1 MKVLIL
7 GQTGQVAR
15 ALIRRAEAGMTVTA
29 SGRDKVD
36 LADRAACT
44 AAILAS
50 DADVVINAAAFTAV
64 DLAESAGPGLGRIN
78 ADAPGAMAAACA
90 RRGVPFIQL
99 STDYVFEGAG
109 DQPRLPTDEPAPINA
124 YGNSKLAGERQVRA
138 AGGNSLILRTSWVF
152 STEGSNFVKTI
163 LRLGRER
170 DSLNVVADQVGGPTP
185 ANDLADA
192 MLTAAR
198 AMHLGKPG
206 GIHHLAGAPDT
217 TWADF
222 ARAILAG
229 AGLECRIIDITSSD
243 YPAAA
248 RRPKNSRLDCTSFEE
263 QFGVSRP
270 DWRAGLKMV
279 LVELG
284 AQQ

>member
-15 ALIRRAEAGMTVTA
+15 ALIRRADAGMAITA
-29 SGRDKVD
+29 LGRDKVD
-36 LADRAACT
+36 LSDAAACS
-44 AAILAS
+44 AAVLAS

-64 DLAESAGPGLGRIN
+64 DQAESAGPVLDRIN
-78 ADAPGAMAAACA
+78 ADAPGAMALACA
-90 RRGVPFIQL
+90 RRGMPFIQL
-99 STDYVFEGAG
+99 STDYVFDGTG
-109 DQPRLPTDEPAPINA
+109 DQPFLPADKTTPINA
-124 YGNSKLAGERQVRA
+124 YGRSKLAGERQVMA
-138 AGGNSLILRTSWVF
+138 AGGNTLVLRTSWVF

-192 MLTAAR
+192 IYTAAR
-198 AMHLGKPG
+198 AMHSGEPG

-222 ARAILAG
+222 ARAILSG
-229 AGLECRIIDITSSD
+229 AGLDCRVNDIASAD
-243 YPAAA
+243 YPTVAL
-248 RRPKNSRLDCTSFEE
+248 RPNNSRLDCRSFEDR
-263 QFGVSRP
+263 FGVRRP
-270 DWRAGLKMV
+270 DWRAGLKRV
-279 LVELG
+279 LIELG